1 MSNWFTK
8 LFSGGKTVIIEN
20 IVTNEIGL
28 DKEIK
33 INHISGKVSF
43 SFRDI
48 NLDEQNNLNSE
59 TADGKKQWMYF
70 EDALR
75 QSL

>member
-1 MSNWFTK
+1 MPI
-8 LFSGGKTVIIEN
+8 VITEN

-28 DKEIK
+28 DKEK
-33 INHISGKVSF
+33 KVNHIGGKVSF

-48 NLDEQNNLNSE
+48 NLDEQNNLNSK
-59 TADGKKQWMYF
+59 TVDGKKQWMYF